1 MRPFLNKLF
10 KLKSNKVSV
19 ESKELF
25 ESIKDISQLSNE
37 ISKQQRVL
45 YNKEYDLLLKNKNEV
60 FISLMDFL
68 DLMEIENLT
77 IKDIV
82 LKCKHSSEIGSLQ
95 TSSVTLHSIIED
107 DHIILCRD
115 IENCE
120 KHKDQ
125 IAQKIKI
132 TTIKLV
138 D

>member
-1 MRPFLNKLF
+1 MGPFLKKLF

-45 YNKEYDLLLKNKNEV
+45 YNKEYDLLLKNKDEV
-60 FISLMDFL
+60 FISLTDFL

-82 LKCKHSSEIGSLQ
+82 EKCKHSSEVGSLQ
-95 TSSVTLHSIIED
+95 TSTVILHSVIED
-107 DHIILCRD
+107 DHIVLCRD

-125 IAQKIKI
+125 AARKIKI
-132 TTIKLV
+132 ATIKMV